1 MPHVHEGE
9 ADGAAEQ
16 LEDEARGQGGDD
28 GEVDVAKQEKVVNNS
43 TCPMLAVLP
52 PYSRMNS

>member
-28 GEVDVAKQEKVVNNS
+28 GEVDVAKQEKVVNNLTRCS
-43 TCPMLAVLP
+43 MFCRPTLA
-52 PYSRMNS
+52 

>member
-28 GEVDVAKQEKVVNNS
+28 REVDVAETGKGSE
-43 TCPMLAVLP
+43 
-52 PYSRMNS
+52 

>member
-28 GEVDVAKQEKVVNNS
+28 GEVDVAETGKGSE
-43 TCPMLAVLP
+43 
-52 PYSRMNS
+52 